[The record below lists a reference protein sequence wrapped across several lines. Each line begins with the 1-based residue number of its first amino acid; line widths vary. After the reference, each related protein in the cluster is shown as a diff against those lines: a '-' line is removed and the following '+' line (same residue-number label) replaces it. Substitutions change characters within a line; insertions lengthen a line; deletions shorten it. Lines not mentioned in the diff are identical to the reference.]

1 MSAVRVEH
9 FACLGVVQQ
18 IGLSKRRRRSRRLN
32 RLLTLEQNNPF
43 HKHDPISTSTFPIPG
58 GTDLR
63 PCCGS
68 GSSTRQA
75 PQSCSCRDRARLGS
89 CELRS
94 RMPPLFLSTVRSFS
108 PVRADSV
115 RAASTPLPKTHMH
128 TRARA
133 RTPLRMADC
142 TDLHDCASLFHR
154 RHAPPG
160 TWPIAGFPP
169 TVVDGKDATELELAG
184 LRSGATI
191 TVDRAPPGI

>member
-9 FACLGVVQQ
+9 FACLGVVRQ
-18 IGLSKRRRRSRRLN
+18 IGLSKRRRRSLN

-75 PQSCSCRDRARLGS
+75 LQSCSCRDRARLGS

-142 TDLHDCASLFHR
+142 TDLHDCPPLFHR
-154 RHAPPG
+154 RHALLPATAPPG
-160 TWPIAGFPP
+160 TWPILSQAFRPRLLTAKTPP
-169 TVVDGKDATELELAG
+169 SSSWPAC
-184 LRSGATI
+184 
-191 TVDRAPPGI
+191 APEQP